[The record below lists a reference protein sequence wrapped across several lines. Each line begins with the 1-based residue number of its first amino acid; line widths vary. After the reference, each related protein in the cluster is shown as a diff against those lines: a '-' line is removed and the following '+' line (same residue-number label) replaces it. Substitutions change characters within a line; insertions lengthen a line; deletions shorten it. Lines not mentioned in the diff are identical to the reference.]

1 MGEGWGFWKR
11 QRQSSWP
18 PMPFCT
24 VDKSRPKM
32 NNWCNMSQP
41 PFFPHSNVVRST
53 VALTPFP
60 SIMSN
65 NEHRCPNWRGA
76 LLMFEGIWEPIV
88 LNEQH
93 RLVQR
98 AVGCSRAEL
107 LCRSIREMFKLLT
120 LSLFQDTSS
129 WWPHPPHPGP
139 LSASVPK
146 VIGDP
151 DFSWVGR
158 PLKIS

>member
-1 MGEGWGFWKR
+1 
-11 QRQSSWP
+11 
-18 PMPFCT
+18 
-24 VDKSRPKM
+24 
-32 NNWCNMSQP
+32 
-41 PFFPHSNVVRST
+41 
-53 VALTPFP
+53 
-60 SIMSN
+60 
-65 NEHRCPNWRGA
+65 
-76 LLMFEGIWEPIV
+76 MFEGIWEPIV

-129 WWPHPPHPGP
+129 WWTHPPHLGP
-139 LSASVPK
+139 LFVSVPK

-158 PLKIS
+158 PFRIIS

>member
-1 MGEGWGFWKR
+1 
-11 QRQSSWP
+11 
-18 PMPFCT
+18 
-24 VDKSRPKM
+24 
-32 NNWCNMSQP
+32 
-41 PFFPHSNVVRST
+41 
-53 VALTPFP
+53 
-60 SIMSN
+60 
-65 NEHRCPNWRGA
+65 
-76 LLMFEGIWEPIV
+76 MFEGIWEPIV

-139 LSASVPK
+139 LFASVPK

-151 DFSWVGR
+151 ALS
-158 PLKIS
+158 LYANH